1 MKVQKFE
8 QKEIVKTEICL
19 FMKLIFLTTKFFFI
33 IKALPPKGLPLTGE
47 IIIFLIYE
55 ILNVLKIKNLKIY
68 DFRDLIARF
77 HTKR

>member
-19 FMKLIFLTTKFFFI
+19 FMKLIFLTTKFFLI

-47 IIIFLIYE
+47 ALIS
-55 ILNVLKIKNLKIY
+55 
-68 DFRDLIARF
+68 DL
-77 HTKR
+77 